1 MFSALSSALFFA
13 ALSLPAPQEPLNVFL
28 RGGPKTHGPG
38 QHEHELWVR
47 EWTPLLQQRGAKV
60 EGALRFPTAEELA
73 RTDVLVMFAAEAG
86 SIHGEERRNL
96 EQYLARGG
104 GIVAIHDAVCGD
116 DPQWW
121 KGVIGGAWEHGHA
134 KWHEGLTDIY
144 FTDRDH
150 PLTAQAGN
158 FRFNDEIYTDLHLD
172 PAARVLARGFHSVF
186 DASPQTW
193 IFEKGDYRSFV
204 TIQGHE
210 WTSFSHPAWR
220 ALLLRGIA
228 WAGKRDIDLLV
239 SAEEKAAVRYP
250 PGGPIEPSKAAA
262 ALELHDEFQLSLA
275 AAEPIVVKP
284 ISIDWDAKGRMWVAE
299 TVGYPEKSKF
309 SGKAPAD
316 MISILKDTDG
326 DGRMDQKQV
335 FFEDL
340 DLVTS
345 LVLHKDG
352 VIVAQSPEIL
362 FLRDTD
368 GDDRCD
374 ERVVLYSGF
383 GYGDTHATFSNMRW
397 GLDGWIY
404 ATQGYSGGGSRNIRN
419 AAGKD
424 FGYIGNGLFRFRPD
438 GSAIEMVSN
447 YGSNTWGMDFSDE
460 DELFFTMANGA
471 HLRHVVVPERV
482 FADGRMGDV
491 ESWTD
496 CPDHDRV
503 EPLITHTDPAYAQ
516 IDFVGGFTAASGGM
530 LYTGGAWPAKD
541 WRNAHFVAEPSVHI
555 VHHDVLTRDGV
566 QFKARKARSGEFF
579 AGRDLWFRP
588 VHMRVGP
595 DGAMYVLDFYNQAV
609 VHNDTRGPEHGP
621 TNAAKRPDRDHM
633 HGRIWRVQHKQ
644 AQRDLG
650 TGLASAN
657 SVVRGNALRLLAEA
671 GGEKAR
677 PEAHQALGS
686 REMTTRLAGA
696 WLLARTGGLEAA
708 DWKQVFQDK
717 EPAVR
722 VAAARIA
729 GELRN
734 TDPQVRRELLAQ
746 LDAREPQVR
755 LHALIALGDL
765 EPNEET
771 AKSIAAHWSQFSDRY
786 SKNAA
791 LRIAG
796 RAPLSSFRALVQANG
811 ADAAS
816 LGAELARRAARQKD
830 SAAAAGIVEAIA
842 ATNNLNG
849 AVSVPV
855 LDVLSRELAA
865 GARPRLEGSLQ
876 AAIVKLLNDAQIEV
890 AAAAMRLVSAWDTTG
905 VLNSST
911 GELGNRLAK
920 LLGDEQ
926 VERGTRR
933 FALSTLLTMPDRRAA
948 AIAQAQGMF
957 SLTAPLQ
964 DQLALVDTLGAS
976 DSPEAAQALVA
987 AWPNVSG
994 QVQDQI
1000 FAKLVA
1006 RASAADALLGAVE
1019 ANQLAARALGTQ
1031 KMHRLRTHPDAA
1043 VAKRAQML
1051 FEKVGAGTSEVQG
1064 LIAKLLPEVDQ
1075 PGGDPVH
1082 GKQLFEANCAACHTV
1097 NGKGGK
1103 VGPDITGMGA
1113 HGAKDL
1119 LPVILDPNRA
1129 VEEAYTEWTCQT
1141 VDEELFAGVLARE
1154 STDSILLRWNG
1165 GEKEIPRSEIAVL
1178 KNTGRSP
1185 MPAGFESLGAKGLR
1199 DLIAYLASGTEGF
1212 RVLDLAGAV
1221 SRNSLAGI
1229 YDRRQSGEILK
1240 PKKFGMNTV
1249 FEVPFDLL
1257 DPVRTSSGNNVIVLK
1272 GGTAGDWEC
1281 KRLAPQSVEV
1291 PVGFEVQAVHIL
1303 GGIAAWGH
1311 PFHRN
1316 KTEILKWTWNYAD
1329 GTTEEH
1335 VMRNG
1340 VEFGDWIGRND
1351 VPGSKYVENFLAPDS
1366 WGQVR
1371 FHSVIPSRKSVV
1383 RSITLASYDNLFAP
1397 TIVAL
1402 TAELPG
1408 TPSKAFVHVPDG
1420 ARKAQPADVLVFGGG
1435 SSHDFRRWFGEA
1447 DLGTL
1452 KAADITKTFFTEE
1465 IEEFEVQ
1472 LPLAKLLILTNN
1484 QPIESP
1490 ALRQRIFDFV
1500 AKGGGLFL
1508 VHPAVWF
1515 NWADWPE
1522 FNARLVGGGSRSH
1535 ENYGE
1540 FEVRALVPGH
1550 ELLKNVPET
1559 FRIRDELYRVELDP
1573 AAKSEV
1579 LLQGHSLGS
1588 GKDYPVLWLRTHGEG
1603 RIVGLSLGHDGAA
1616 HEHAAYQNLYTNI
1629 VRWLLPRY

>member
-1 MFSALSSALFFA
+1 MLPLFFA
-13 ALSLPAPQEPLNVFL
+13 ALSMVTPQEPLHIFL

-47 EWTPLLQQRGAKV
+47 EWSGLLRQRGAIV
-60 EGALRFPTAEELA
+60 EGAVRFPTREELS
-73 RTDVLVMFAAEAG
+73 RTDVLVMYAADAG

-96 EQYLARGG
+96 ESYLERGG

-134 KWHEGLTDIY
+134 KWHEGTTDLY
-144 FTDRDH
+144 FTDREH
-150 PLTAQAGN
+150 PITADAGN
-158 FRFNDEIYTDLHLD
+158 FRFNDELYTDLHLD

-193 IFEKGDYRSFV
+193 IFEKGNYRAFV
-204 TIQGHE
+204 SIQGHE
-210 WTSFSHPAWR
+210 WTSFSHPGWR

-228 WAGKRDIDLLV
+228 WSGRRDVDLLV
-239 SAEEKAAVRYP
+239 SPEERVSVRYP

-262 ALELHDEFQLSLA
+262 ELELHEQFALSLA
-275 AAEPIVVKP
+275 AAEPLVVKP
-284 ISIDWDAKGRMWVAE
+284 ISIDWDPRGRMWVAE
-299 TVGYPEKSKF
+299 TVSYPEKSKF

-316 MISILKDTDG
+316 MISILTDGDG
-326 DGRMDQKQV
+326 DGRMDRKQV
-335 FFEDL
+335 FFEGL

-345 LVLHKDG
+345 LVFHKDG
-352 VIVAQSPEIL
+352 VIVAQAPEIL
-362 FLRDTD
+362 LLRDTD
-368 GDDRCD
+368 GNDACD

-424 FGYIGNGLFRFRPD
+424 FGHIGNGLFRFRPD

-447 YGSNTWGMDFSDE
+447 YGSNTWGLDFSDE
-460 DELFFTMANGA
+460 EELFFTMANGA

-491 ESWTD
+491 ESWAD

-503 EPLITHTDPAYAQ
+503 EPILTHKDPAYAQ
-516 IDFVGGFTAASGGM
+516 IDFVGGFTAASGGL
-530 LYTGGAWPAKD
+530 LYTGGAWPAKE
-541 WRNAHFVAEPSVHI
+541 WRNAHFVAEPTVHI
-555 VHHDVLTRDGV
+555 VHHDVLARDGV
-566 QFKARKARSGEFF
+566 TFKAAKARNPEFL

-595 DGAMYVLDFYNQAV
+595 DGAMYVLDFYNQAI

-644 AQRDLG
+644 AERDLG
-650 TGLASAN
+650 VGLASAN
-657 SVVRGNALRLLAEA
+657 SVIRGNALRLLAETS
-671 GGEKAR
+671 GESAR
-677 PEAHQALGS
+677 KEARQALESGA
-686 REMTTRLAGA
+686 MTARLAGA
-696 WLLARTGGLEAA
+696 WLLARTGGLEPA
-708 DWKQVFQDK
+708 DFKRIFSDK

-722 VAAARIA
+722 AAAARIA
-729 GELRN
+729 GE
-734 TDPQVRRELLAQ
+734 TGSADQAVRRELLAQ

-755 LHALIALGDL
+755 LQALVALGDL
-765 EPNEET
+765 GADEASAN
-771 AKSIAAHWSQFSDRY
+771 SIAAHWSRFEDRW

-796 RAPLSSFRALVQANG
+796 RSPLESFRALVASAG
-811 ADAAS
+811 ADSGS
-816 LGAELARRAARQKD
+816 LGTELARRAARRKD
-830 SAAAAGIVEAIA
+830 AAAAAGIVQAIAQTAGLNATVSAPVIDVLARDLPAASRPKIEGELAEAI
-842 ATNNLNG
+842 T
-849 AVSVPV
+849 
-855 LDVLSRELAA
+855 
-865 GARPRLEGSLQ
+865 RLLG
-876 AAIVKLLNDAQIEV
+876 DPQIET
-890 AAAAMRLVSAWDTTG
+890 AAAAMRLVSAWDSTG
-905 VLNSST
+905 VLRNRT
-911 GELGNRLAK
+911 GELGERLSRMLDDEAMNREA
-920 LLGDEQ
+920 
-926 VERGTRR
+926 RR
-933 FALSTLLTMPDRRAA
+933 FALSTLLTIPERRVAA
-948 AIAQAQGMF
+948 VGSASRLF
-957 SLTAPLQ
+957 SPTAPLQ
-964 DQLALVDTLGAS
+964 DQVALVDALGAS
-976 DSPEAAQALVA
+976 DCVEAAQALIRA
-987 AWPNVSG
+987 YPQASG
-994 QVQDQI
+994 QVQDRI
-1000 FAKLVA
+1000 FGRLIA
-1006 RASAADALLGAVE
+1006 RSSGAEALLRAIDT
-1019 ANQLAARALGTQ
+1019 NQLDARALGTQ
-1031 KMHRLRTHPDAA
+1031 KMHRLRTHPDANIAAQAKA
-1043 VAKRAQML
+1043 VLERA
-1051 FEKVGAGTSEVQG
+1051 GAGASQAQV
-1064 LIAKLLPEVDQ
+1064 LIARLLPEVDQ

-1082 GKQLFEANCAACHTV
+1082 GKQLFEANCAACHMV

-1154 STDSILLRWNG
+1154 SADSILLRWNG
-1165 GEKEIPRSEIAVL
+1165 GEKEIARSEIAVL
-1178 KNTGRSP
+1178 RNTGRSP

-1199 DLIAYLASGTEGF
+1199 DLIAFLASGTEGF
-1212 RVLDLAGAV
+1212 RLLDLSAAV
-1221 SRNSLAGI
+1221 TRNSLDGI

-1240 PKKFGMNTV
+1240 PQKFGMDTV
-1249 FEVPFDLL
+1249 FEVPFELL
-1257 DPVRTSSGNNVIVLK
+1257 DPARTSSGNNVIVLK

-1311 PFHRN
+1311 PFHRA
-1316 KTEILKWTWNYAD
+1316 KTEILKWVWNYAD
-1329 GTTEEH
+1329 GSTEEH
-1335 VMRNG
+1335 VMHNG
-1340 VEFGDWIGRND
+1340 VEFGDWISRND
-1351 VPGSKYVENFLAPDS
+1351 VPGSKYVEGFLAPDS

-1371 FHSVIPSRKSVV
+1371 FHSVIPSRKAVV
-1383 RSITLASYDNLFAP
+1383 RSITLSSYDNLFAP

-1408 TPSKAFVHVPDG
+1408 APTRAFVAAPEGPRQV
-1420 ARKAQPADVLVFGGG
+1420 RPADVLILGGG

-1452 KAADITKTFFTEE
+1452 RAADFTSTLFTEDVD
-1465 IEEFEVQ
+1465 EFEAQ

-1484 QPIESP
+1484 QPIEKP
-1490 ALRQRIFDFV
+1490 ELRRRISEHV
-1500 AKGGGLFL
+1500 AQGSGLFV
-1508 VHPAVWF
+1508 VHPATWF
-1515 NWADWPE
+1515 NWTDWPE
-1522 FNARLVGGGSRSH
+1522 FNAQLVGGGARSH
-1535 ENYGE
+1535 EDYGE
-1540 FEVRALVPGH
+1540 FEVRALAPRH
-1550 ELLKNVPET
+1550 ELLKGVDHP

-1573 AAKSEV
+1573 AGKSEV
-1579 LLQGHSLGS
+1579 LLQGYSLSS
-1588 GKDYPVLWLRTHGEG
+1588 GRDYPVLWLRTLGKG

-1616 HEHAAYQNLYTNI
+1616 HEHRAYQTLYTNI
-1629 VRWLLPRY
+1629 VRWLLPR